1 MENNLIMFFDR
12 QLNIKESHIIS
23 YTTPKRDI
31 ISPQKT
37 TIQLDKNDTIEAGD
51 IVVIRNTNAP
61 DYIGIVQDK
70 ETQNKTDVYIYP
82 LINIFDAEVFMAS
95 IDGDVFTWIKQILTA
110 NFVGTTENP
119 ITDKYFALK
128 MEFVDN
134 TGGVD
139 LALEMSNGNLLDA
152 LINIFFK
159 TGVYVAFDLKYDD
172 ATGKV
177 SSLIC
182 NVNRATDSNK
192 ITIRYDNPLLLE
204 KPTIELA
211 QAQSL
216 NKIIYIPNENNTTHT
231 TSHVFYLLDDNT
243 VSQDSN
249 SNKRIKNVVQS
260 ILEYNDDDY
269 DNLLAMAT
277 DKLVG
282 NSYDHS
288 ITLKVINNESFD
300 FDLFKAV
307 EFIDENKTYNTYVTH
322 VENYSNVYSVIKL
335 GVRRT
340 NLTDK
345 LKEIGKQ
352 LNNVAT
358 EVGNSITNVTINN
371 NTMVFYRANGEEI
384 EILSNISGGTNDYTE
399 LNNKP
404 VLNTNNTA
412 SLTPV
417 NEEINGTV
425 SLHKISKTGNY
436 EDLNNKPNTTQ
447 YFKDVSIDNDTG
459 IFTFTRGDNSTK
471 TIDTLLEKVVTNF
484 TYNESTQSL
493 ELTLEDGSVKSVPM
507 TAFIDDYTGSDGDII
522 TISISNNNVISATIK
537 EGSISLSKLTASA
550 QNTINNKVDKVDG
563 KGLSTNDYTNEEK
576 SKLAGIEAGAEVNN
590 PLYTTTG
597 QNTDGAMTQKAVTD
611 ALSDVE
617 NSIPTALSE
626 LTQDAT
632 HRLVT
637 DTEKSTWNAKSDFS
651 GSYNDLTNKPTI
663 PTTTSELTNDSNF
676 VSDSNYVH
684 TDNNYTTT
692 EKNKLAGIESGAQ
705 KNPTTLPNPYGLT
718 IKQNGVQQGYYD
730 GGSEV
735 EIDLAGGDKEEAY
748 ITQAN
753 GSISGSGED
762 VPLFAIKL
770 EPGQSVTIELSNSLM
785 SRVYNV
791 FRENNMYRVL
801 VNSYGEE
808 IPDPPYIES
817 VNTDNTLNTLHIMM
831 YARVFTETINYAIL
845 STSNIDIY
853 FNNLSQ
859 FRKVYGRANTS
870 VVNIYGNRVSIDT
883 RSSPSEIMIGHGH
896 VYENGIAIGTADA
909 NSGIAIGN
917 GAGSSDNGIAI
928 GRLSDSIGG
937 IAIGKQAIVV
947 DENGY
952 APIDAIQLGTGTN
965 NTEKTLQVYNDN
977 IYNANTHTLTAENLS
992 LEGSFTALN
1001 NIGGGFSISDPTN
1014 VGIELGRRDGTG
1026 GTPYI
1031 DFHTDGGAN
1040 TDYNARIIARKSQLE
1055 IVAGGGLKLNNSNLM
1070 NLQQFNSGFIYT
1082 TTCTANG
1089 VTTIDLRN
1097 FIDRDISVTNTEI
1110 YEIQFNIAVYTQN
1123 TRYTHLYSDLI
1134 SSTSGS
1140 TRGLATSTNARSAGC
1155 YGTIIARRYIY
1166 INNTEGSMRQG
1177 AFAILGWRKLHE

>member
-37 TIQLDKNDTIEAGD
+37 TIQIDKNDTIEAGD

-139 LALEMSNGNLLDA
+139 LELEMSNGNLLDA

-288 ITLKVINNESFD
+288 ITLKVINNESFN

-493 ELTLEDGSVKSVPM
+493 ELTLDDGSVKSVPM

-537 EGSISLSKLTASA
+537 DGSISLSKLTASA

-576 SKLAGIEAGAEVNN
+576 SKLAGIEAGAEVN
-590 PLYTTTG
+590 
-597 QNTDGAMTQKAVTD
+597 
-611 ALSDVE
+611 
-617 NSIPTALSE
+617 PTSLSE
-626 LTQDAT
+626 LAEDST

-637 DTEKSTWNAKSDFS
+637 DTEKATWNAKSDFS

-748 ITQAN
+748 IYQAR
-753 GSISGSGED
+753 GSTTFTNND
-762 VPLFAIKL
+762 YKPLFSITLTGNESLIFSAD
-770 EPGQSVTIELSNSLM
+770 VELPEHGIVLYTSKIFKSNEKYIINEEYSNKPNMNILRFGVDENITTLYVSTYSYLWGANSL
-785 SRVYNV
+785 V
-791 FRENNMYRVL
+791 
-801 VNSYGEE
+801 G
-808 IPDPPYIES
+808 
-817 VNTDNTLNTLHIMM
+817 
-831 YARVFTETINYAIL
+831 TINYTIQSAHEINPNF
-845 STSNIDIY
+845 NITEIGSLTGIY
-853 FNNLSQ
+853 IIKQQINFEEEE
-859 FRKVYGRANTS
+859 G
-870 VVNIYGNRVSIDT
+870 VSIGID
-883 RSSPSEIMIGHGH
+883 SSSGYRGA
-896 VYENGIAIGTADA
+896 AIGYRASTDSGGAVGYSARSDRGGA
-909 NSGIAIGN
+909 VGFNSRAGDGFSGGYEARTTDGN
-917 GAGSSDNGIAI
+917 GSA
-928 GRLSDSIGG
+928 
-937 IAIGKQAIVV
+937 
-947 DENGY
+947 
-952 APIDAIQLGTGTN
+952 IDAIQLGRGTN
-965 NTEKTLQVYNDN
+965 SSTKTLQVYNDN

-1014 VGIELGRRDGTG
+1014 VGIELGRRDGTA

-1031 DFHTDGGAN
+1031 DFHTDGSGN
-1040 TDYNARIIARKSQLE
+1040 TDYNARIIARESRLE
-1055 IVAGGGLKLNNSNLM
+1055 IEAGGGLKLNNSNLM

-1082 TTCTANG
+1082 TTCKANG

-1123 TRYTHLYSDLI
+1123 TRFTHLYSDLI

-1140 TRGLATSTNARSAGC
+1140 TRGLATSSNARSAGC

-1166 INNTEGSMRQG
+1166 INNMEGSMTQG

>member
-139 LALEMSNGNLLDA
+139 LELEMSNGNLLDA

-231 TSHVFYLLDDNT
+231 TSHIFYLLDDNT
-243 VSQDSN
+243 VSQDAN

-404 VLNTNNTA
+404 VLNTNNTT
-412 SLTPV
+412 SLTPA

-425 SLHKISKTGNY
+425 SLHKVSKTGNY

-507 TAFIDDYTGSDGDII
+507 TAFIDDYIGSDGDII

-576 SKLAGIEAGAEVNN
+576 SKLSGIEAGAEVN
-590 PLYTTTG
+590 
-597 QNTDGAMTQKAVTD
+597 
-611 ALSDVE
+611 
-617 NSIPTALSE
+617 PTSLSE
-626 LTQDAT
+626 LAEDST

-637 DTEKSTWNAKSDFS
+637 DTEKATWNAKSDFS

-705 KNPTTLPNPYGLT
+705 KNPTTLPSPYGLT

-753 GSISGSGED
+753 GSISGSGEN

-770 EPGQSVTIELSNSLM
+770 EPGQTVTIELFNSSM

-791 FRENNMYRVL
+791 FREDNMYRVL
-801 VNSYGEE
+801 VNSYGEG
-808 IPDPPYIES
+808 ILNPPYIQS
-817 VNTDNTLNTLHIMM
+817 VATDNTSNTLHIMM
-831 YARVFTETINYAIL
+831 YARFFTETINYAIL

-859 FRKVYGRANTS
+859 FHIVYGYADTS
-870 VVNIYGNRVSIDT
+870 EVNIYGGRVSIDT
-883 RSSPSEIMIGHGH
+883 NISSSEIMIGHGL
-896 VYENGIAIGTADA
+896 VTDNGIAIGTADA
-909 NSGIAIGN
+909 KSGGISVGN
-917 GAGSSDNGIAI
+917 GADSKDNGIAI
-928 GRLSDSIGG
+928 GEYSESNGG
-937 IAIGKQAIVV
+937 IAIGRQATVGNV
-947 DENGY
+947 LNNST
-952 APIDAIQLGTGTN
+952 IDAIQLGTGTN
-965 NTEKTLQVYNDN
+965 NNEKSLQIYDDN

-992 LEGSFTALN
+992 LEGLFTALN

-1014 VGIELGRRDGTG
+1014 VGIELGRRDGTA

-1031 DFHTDGGAN
+1031 DFHTDGSGN
-1040 TDYNARIIARKSQLE
+1040 TDYNARIIARESRLE
-1055 IVAGGGLKLNNSNLM
+1055 IEADGGLKLNNSNLM

-1097 FIDRDISVTNTEI
+1097 FIDRNISVTNTEI

-1123 TRYTHLYSDLI
+1123 TRYTHLYSDLV

-1166 INNTEGSMRQG
+1166 INNTEGSMTQG